1 MLAVVHLAKRRR
13 DMAQRRDLKDPE
25 AHVNE
30 VMMEVWYE
38 KNIHSLL
45 YIF

>member
-13 DMAQRRDLKDPE
+13 DMAQRRDLKAPE

-30 VMMEVWYE
+30 VNDGGVVWKKY
-38 KNIHSLL
+38 S
-45 YIF
+45 